1 LSIIDRDSLERSPLA
16 DLHAIASELS
26 IDGYRRL
33 RKEELI
39 NAILRRQGG
48 EAEDA
53 GKESDAGEEPAP
65 ARRRRSRRSGRTR
78 GGSGGRG
85 ETVTEARGEGPDE
98 IEAEL
103 NRADAA
109 DAEADTDA
117 DDAVEGV
124 VELLPGGAAFVRLN
138 PPEPS
143 DEDVYISAAQVRRC
157 ELVSGDRVAG
167 PRRPP
172 RRSER
177 FASLVRVDTIN
188 GRPAA
193 EVADSTRFEDL
204 PAAFPSQ
211 AFGFDSEDPTIKLI
225 GERLPVGRGSRV
237 LVVGERQSGK
247 TETLRRLAIALAG
260 QDGLEL
266 WLVLAGV
273 RPEEIT
279 EWRAGP
285 VEPAVTISL
294 AASPEAQVQ
303 AVEGA
308 IEQAR
313 RLAAR
318 GAHAVVLIDTLAWF
332 PAAAARRILA
342 AARNIADGGSLTLIA
357 TAPGAVGGETS
368 VIALDGTLTQ
378 AGKFPAVDLD
388 ASWTMRAEQL
398 QGEAG

>member
-1 LSIIDRDSLERSPLA
+1 LSIIDRNELEQSPLA

-33 RKEELI
+33 RKAELI
-39 NAILRRQGG
+39 DAILQRQGG
-48 EAEDA
+48 ESAPSGE
-53 GKESDAGEEPAP
+53 ESSPEAEEPAP
-65 ARRRRSRRSGRTR
+65 ARRRRSRRGGRAR
-78 GGSGGRG
+78 SGSGGRG
-85 ETVTEARGEGPDE
+85 EKEPGARGEGPEE
-98 IEAEL
+98 IEGEL
-103 NRADAA
+103 ERADASE
-109 DAEADTDA
+109 AEADEDET
-117 DDAVEGV
+117 VEGV
-124 VELLPGGAAFVRLN
+124 VELLPGGAGFVRLN

-143 DEDVYISAAQVRRC
+143 DQDVYISAAQVRRC
-157 ELVSGDRVAG
+157 ELVSGDRVGG

-193 EVADSTRFEDL
+193 EVADSTRFDDL
-204 PAAFPSQ
+204 PASFPSQ
-211 AFGFDSEDPTIKLI
+211 PLRLESEDPTLQQI
-225 GERLPVGRGSRV
+225 GERLPIGRGSRV
-237 LVVGERQSGK
+237 LIVGERQSGK

-260 QDGLEL
+260 QEGVEL

-285 VEPAVTISL
+285 VDPAVAISL
-294 AASPEAQVQ
+294 AGAPEAQVQ

-318 GAHAVVLIDTLAWF
+318 GANAVVLIDTLEWF
-332 PAAAARRILA
+332 PAPAARRVLA

-357 TAPGAVGGETS
+357 TAPAAVGGETS
-368 VIALDGTLTQ
+368 VIALDAVL
-378 AGKFPAVDLD
+378 AREGKFPAIDLE

-398 QGEAG
+398 QG

>member
-1 LSIIDRDSLERSPLA
+1 MSIIDRDSLEQSPLA

-39 NAILRRQGG
+39 DAILRRQGG
-48 EAEDA
+48 EAEA
-53 GKESDAGEEPAP
+53 SGEESGGTERDEPAP
-65 ARRRRSRRSGRTR
+65 SRRRRSRRGGRMR
-78 GGSGGRG
+78 GGTARG
-85 ETVTEARGEGPDE
+85 ETDTEARGEGPGE

-103 NRADAA
+103 ERADASP
-109 DAEADTDA
+109 AEPEEDET
-117 DDAVEGV
+117 VEGA

-143 DEDVYISAAQVRRC
+143 DQDVYISAAQVRRC

-193 EVADSTRFEDL
+193 EVVDSTRFEDL
-204 PAAFPSQ
+204 PAVFPSQ
-211 AFGFDSEDPTIKLI
+211 AFRFDSEDPTIKLI
-225 GERLPVGRGSRV
+225 AERLPIGRGSRV
-237 LVVGERQSGK
+237 LIVGERQSGK
-247 TETLRRLAIALAG
+247 TETLRRLAISLAG
-260 QDGLEL
+260 QEGVEV
-266 WLVLAGV
+266 WLVLAGA

-285 VEPAVTISL
+285 VEPTVAVSL

-303 AVEGA
+303 AVDGA

-318 GAHAVVLIDTLAWF
+318 GANAVVLIDTLEWF
-332 PAAAARRILA
+332 TPAAGRRILS
-342 AARNIADGGSLTLIA
+342 AARTIADGGSLTLIA
-357 TAPGAVGGETS
+357 TGPAAVGGETA
-368 VIALDGTLTQ
+368 VIALDAALAQ
-378 AGKFPAVDLD
+378 AGKFPAVDPE

-398 QGEAG
+398 QAEAE